1 MRIYIHICV
10 GLILQSCLATQSQAA
25 FVSYRDDSGKLHY
38 VNTDYRKVPDQ
49 YKDQIKGQIEEP
61 SETQQTGESPNNQFG
76 VTMTFPRAKASSSN
90 NQASQNEPITH
101 EDRFNR
107 LLIAIDTLH
116 KRNILPS
123 YVNINEGAVYYEDN
137 EGKNHYVTA
146 ENFADIPE
154 EYLPQI
160 DTQITAFE
168 NLARQSEKEMPLI
181 SGTTNVEVFTK
192 LNCRECVRLQTL
204 LQVHKISFITYD
216 VEQSTQG
223 KDFYKS
229 MNNAA
234 LPLTRVGQ
242 TIIAGNNIS
251 DIKKALDMN
260 ATQQQFP
267 NTNLTEKP
275 TTTDYQTNPKM
286 EYTPG
291 QHFKIQPLLG
301 QKQ

>member
-1 MRIYIHICV
+1 MRTCIHIFI

-49 YKDQIKGQIEEP
+49 YKDQIKGQIEQAV
-61 SETQQTGESPNNQFG
+61 ETQQTGESPNNPLG
-76 VTMTFPRAKASSSN
+76 VTMTFPRPKAPLTN
-90 NQASQNEPITH
+90 NQSSQNEPISH
-101 EDRFNR
+101 PNRLNR

-116 KRNILPS
+116 KKNILPS
-123 YVNINEGAVYYEDN
+123 YVNINEGAVFYEDN

-160 DTQITAFE
+160 DTQIKAFE
-168 NLARQSEKEMPLI
+168 NLVRESEKDVPLLA
-181 SGTTNVEVFTK
+181 GTASVEVFTK
-192 LNCRECVRLQTL
+192 LDCRECVRLQTL
-204 LQVHKISFITYD
+204 LQVHKVAFITYD

-223 KDFYKS
+223 KDFYKT
-229 MNNAA
+229 MNNAT

-251 DIKKALDMN
+251 EIKKALDMN
-260 ATQQQFP
+260 ATQAQFP
-267 NTNLTEKP
+267 NTKPAEKP
-275 TTTDYQTNPKM
+275 ITKDYQTNPRI

-291 QHFKIQPLLG
+291 QHFKTQPLLG